1 MSITY
6 LVKDIVTS
14 DMFPKLLPSFV
25 LLTLFFKKNLTV
37 F

>member
-25 LLTLFFKKNLTV
+25 LLTLFFYGDFFK
-37 F
+37 